1 MFIAV
6 HSVVVVAVVVEPF
19 QSKPKPESKCSMWK
33 VLRESK
39 QWYIMQ
45 LPVWLQNK
53 VHWQTAYIVGHKVT
67 FGLLLILSNVTVW
80 LASGKHL
87 DRNEDT
93 KDSLHSCPQCAWDGE
108 SERCWTPHQQRPTG
122 DSPSSPS
129 FRCSLEGG
137 FCYELICVLIYPF
150 LHDCAMRWSRWLRN

>member
-1 MFIAV
+1 MFYEESIAFNLLDFKDTHIEFWRVHWHWLETRGFCDYKKAPQGTNLKMWADV
-6 HSVVVVAVVVEPF
+6 HSSPF
-19 QSKPKPESKCSMWK
+19 SCCCCCQKPIKSKPKPESKCSMWK

-108 SERCWTPHQQRPTG
+108 SERC
-122 DSPSSPS
+122 
-129 FRCSLEGG
+129 
-137 FCYELICVLIYPF
+137 
-150 LHDCAMRWSRWLRN
+150 